1 MKTSLHKPLLRMA
14 TAHSAVMG
22 NTKPSQGASYSTLP
36 LLASRT
42 PSSYSSTPEST
53 STIVSPRITNF
64 HGMQRNF
71 SATTHS
77 YRRSVLP
84 PLGTLA
90 IIGGVMLF
98 LGHSTADAFSIP
110 FFNKATPASR
120 MKERL
125 EKHGFI
131 EAPVVPDGNCQM
143 RALADQI
150 HGDENY
156 HADVRSK
163 IIAWLSKNEKFPID
177 DSGSTL
183 GDFIDRDHYPR
194 WSSYVIY
201 MSRNGSWGDH
211 ITLVAAAEVYG
222 VQISIISNVDDGGAG
237 QYMTTITPRSQKPTK
252 TVNLSHWHEL
262 HYNSLHPI
270 KLEPVGGREL

>member
-1 MKTSLHKPLLRMA
+1 MKTPLPRPLMRMA
-14 TAHSAVMG
+14 TAHSAVVG
-22 NTKPSQGASYSTLP
+22 NTKPSQCSSSTLP

-42 PSSYSSTPEST
+42 YPSSSTPTST
-53 STIVSPRITNF
+53 STSTTVSPHITNLYRMPRTF
-64 HGMQRNF
+64 F
-71 SATTHS
+71 STAHS
-77 YRRSVLP
+77 YRRSMFP
-84 PLGTLA
+84 PLSTLA

-98 LGHSTADAFSIP
+98 LGHSTVDAFSIP
-110 FFNKATPASR
+110 FFNRPTPTSR

-150 HGDENY
+150 NGDENY

-163 IIAWLSKNEKFPID
+163 IISWLDKNEKFPVD
-177 DSGSTL
+177 DSGSTTL

-194 WSSYVIY
+194 WASYVSY

-222 VQISIISNVDDGGAG
+222 VQISIISNVDDGGTG
-237 QYMTTITPRSQKPTK
+237 QYMTTIIPRSRKPTK
-252 TVNLSHWHEL
+252 TVSLSHWHEL
-262 HYNSLHPI
+262 HYNSLHPA
-270 KLEPVGGREL
+270 KQVGGREL